1 MVSLIRNKAKKYSS
15 LLWVI
20 AVIIV
25 VLISYGQT
33 LRMYFWQDDFALLFK
48 LQHLEAPA
56 GSFGS
61 GIIGSGP
68 YKYLISFF
76 VPFFPLFKL
85 NAFPYFLVGFL
96 SYLLVTLV
104 FYLFA
109 SEIFSD
115 KKAGYFATLIFAAG
129 YVGSEIMFRIA
140 NSWQTNLG
148 LILAVS
154 SFIFYLK
161 YCRDNTRRY
170 LYLISFGLYL
180 AAVEFVFVRSHALV
194 MAYIFFDLFANR
206 KKLSFKNLI
215 LLAVRQIPF
224 LLVFYLRYIKG
235 ETMGSAGLIVI
246 IKDILA
252 GKFQV
257 LASFFATMGNSFF
270 PDVLQGKFISLV
282 HIRLNFCYLLFFLII
297 SWISLSFF
305 KAGKKLKFSA
315 AFLMVLAY
323 LINKSFIAK
332 GMYWYRSYDAYL
344 SGATGFCFL
353 ILFLAIAFS
362 LFPRAKRLAQAII
375 IGLVILSSQI
385 FSYYIKYPDAIFSTT
400 HRYLSYS
407 LIGYS
412 LLWGSVAYAFF
423 QRLKKRNLIP
433 YFVLGGIL
441 LINLGLGF
449 KYQKNLVEV
458 RSKPTRDFYL
468 KLQSYVPAIK
478 KGALFYFDIK
488 NEPLYRQQFY
498 NFFSVGSMPDS
509 TAIAVFYGVDRY
521 DLSLFTDQ
529 NELLQNIRDNKTNIG
544 HLYSFYYDENGLN
557 DMTQRTREV
566 LAIPSKNSNLA
577 DIDKIFPFM
586 PLSLSFQAKIIPDIT
601 NIVYPYSFVNKK
613 TPLFSKNKRYLML
626 DYLNS
631 RSEYYRNVKTKSL
644 SQWKYQELT
653 YLTDNNLET
662 SWRGHRIYWNDNE
675 HEQVFLDLGQVR
687 SVGKLIWV
695 NWNHTL
701 TPTKYTLEVSND
713 EKNWEVIKKV
723 TDGPERKDGE
733 MVVEDFPA
741 EYVRFIKMDIT
752 ATTSND
758 APAISELEIVDEKYK
773 DVNIPEAFEY
783 IKEPFYY
790 IEDNKDMEK
799 TIGKVGPLLNIV
811 VTEITDKGTGI
822 KKIPVIGF
830 NQTRTF
836 NATLDVGGTRL
847 KDIKVEIPNAP
858 VKIETDSMFARNM
871 DIYEI
876 ERKKMINDT
885 VNN

>member
-1 MVSLIRNKAKKYSS
+1 M
-15 LLWVI
+15 
-20 AVIIV
+20 
-25 VLISYGQT
+25 
-33 LRMYFWQDDFALLFK
+33 
-48 LQHLEAPA
+48 
-56 GSFGS
+56 
-61 GIIGSGP
+61 
-68 YKYLISFF
+68 
-76 VPFFPLFKL
+76 
-85 NAFPYFLVGFL
+85 
-96 SYLLVTLV
+96 
-104 FYLFA
+104 
-109 SEIFSD
+109 
-115 KKAGYFATLIFAAG
+115 LIFAAG
-129 YVGSEIMFRIA
+129 YIGSEIMFRIA

-148 LILAVS
+148 LILALS
-154 SFIFYLK
+154 SFFFYLK
-161 YCRDNTRRY
+161 YCRENTKRY
-170 LYLISFGLYL
+170 FYLISLGLYL

-194 MAYIFFDLFANR
+194 IAYLFFDLFANR
-206 KKLSFKNLI
+206 KKLTFKNLI
-215 LLAVRQIPF
+215 LLAFRQAPF
-224 LLVFYLRYIKG
+224 FLVFYLRYIKD
-235 ETMGSAGLIVI
+235 ETMGSAGLICIV
-246 IKDILA
+246 KDILA

-282 HIRLNFCYLLFFLII
+282 HVRPNFCYLLLFSII
-297 SWISLSFF
+297 SWVSLSFF
-305 KAGKKLKFSA
+305 RAGKKLKFSVI
-315 AFLMVLAY
+315 FLMGLAY
-323 LINKSFIAK
+323 LINKSFIAA
-332 GMYWYRSYDAYL
+332 GMYWYRSQEAYT
-344 SGATGFCFL
+344 SGATGFYFL
-353 ILFLAIAFS
+353 ILFLAIAVS

-412 LLWGSVAYAFF
+412 LLWGSIAYAFF
-423 QRLKKRNLIP
+423 QRFKKKNLIL

-441 LINLGLGF
+441 LINLSLGF
-449 KYQKNLVEV
+449 KYQKNLVEA

-468 KLQSYVPAIK
+468 RLQSYVPAIK

-488 NEPLYRQQFY
+488 NDPLYQQQFY

-529 NELLQNIRDNKTNIG
+529 NELLQNIRDNKTNINN
-544 HLYSFYYDENGLN
+544 LYSFYYDENGLN

-566 LAIPSKNSNLA
+566 LAVPSKNFDLEN
-577 DIDKIFPFM
+577 IDKIFPFM
-586 PLSLSFQAKIIPDIT
+586 PLAISFQAKIIPDIE

-613 TPLFSKNKRYLML
+613 APLFDKSKRYLML

-631 RSEYYRNVKTKSL
+631 RDEFYRNVKTKSL

-653 YLTDNNLET
+653 YLTDNNFET

-675 HEQVFLDLGQVR
+675 HEQVVLDLGNIR
-687 SVGKLIWV
+687 SVDKLIWV

-713 EKNWEVIKKV
+713 EKNWRVIKKV

-741 EYVRFIKMDIT
+741 EYARFMKMDIT

-758 APAISELEIVDEKYK
+758 APAISELEIVDGKYK
-773 DVNIPEAFEY
+773 NVNIPEAFEY

-790 IEDNKDMEK
+790 IEDAEDMKK
-799 TIGKVGPLLNIV
+799 TIDKVGPLLNIV
-811 VTEITDKGTGI
+811 VTEVTDKGTGT
-822 KKIPVIGF
+822 KKVPVVGF
-830 NQTRTF
+830 NQTRVF
-836 NATLDVGGTRL
+836 DAILDVGGTLL
-847 KDIKVEIPNAP
+847 KDLKIEISNAP
-858 VKIETDSMFARNM
+858 VKIETYSMFARNM

-876 ERKKMINDT
+876 ERRKMINDT
-885 VNN
+885 VSN